1 MDDRKIIALLWD
13 RAEGAI
19 EALRA
24 KFGRRLQQTAHNI
37 LGDDRDAEEAVSDT
51 YLAIWNAI
59 PPERPDPL
67 SAYIYKVGK
76 NIALKHLRT
85 RSAQKRAGN
94 YELSLEELADV
105 IPGSTLEEQ
114 LDARA
119 LGDAINAF
127 LDTLTK
133 DDRVLFVRRYWFGDS
148 VAELA
153 RQRYATAGSISVRL
167 HRIRETLKDY
177 LYKEGFSYE
186 TR

>member
-1 MDDRKIIALLWD
+1 M
-13 RAEGAI
+13 
-19 EALRA
+19 
-24 KFGRRLQQTAHNI
+24 
-37 LGDDRDAEEAVSDT
+37 
-51 YLAIWNAI
+51 
-59 PPERPDPL
+59 
-67 SAYIYKVGK
+67 
-76 NIALKHLRT
+76 
-85 RSAQKRAGN
+85 
-94 YELSLEELADV
+94 

-167 HRIRETLKDY
+167 HRIREKLKDY